1 MINIRPEDFILRHS
15 YFDQRSTI
23 HGEKHTYRVM
33 YHVLAIG
40 KKAGLSNEI
49 FPAFC
54 AAFIHDMARK
64 DDGYC
69 TQHGRWSA
77 ETKLPQF
84 TGFFLSRGLDEKYL
98 PAIRLAVTNH
108 SLPEEIDPSHR
119 YYKIVALLKDADALD
134 RVRLCRYNLDEKYL
148 RFPETISLN
157 DNAKKL
163 FDATDKAHIENF
175 GNLLKIAKQIGL

>member
-1 MINIRPEDFILRHS
+1 MINFQPEKFSLRDT
-15 YFDQRSTI
+15 YFDQPSAM
-23 HGEKHTYRVM
+23 HGKKHTYRVM

-40 KKAGLSNEI
+40 QKVGLKEEI

-69 TQHGRWSA
+69 TQHGLWSA
-77 ETKLPQF
+77 ETKLLRF
-84 TGFFLSRGLDEKYL
+84 TDFFLRQGLKELYL
-98 PAIRLAVTNH
+98 PAIHLAVTNH
-108 SLPEEIDPSHR
+108 SLPEEIDPSHE

-134 RVRLCRYNLDEKYL
+134 RVRLCQHNLDEKYL
-148 RFPETISLN
+148 RFPETILLN
-157 DNAKKL
+157 NNAKKL
-163 FDATDKAHIENF
+163 FVATDKAQIENF

>member
-1 MINIRPEDFILRHS
+1 MIPIQPEKFKLRNA
-15 YFDQRSTI
+15 YFDQRSCL
-23 HGEKHTYRVM
+23 HGKKHTYRVM

-40 KKAGLSNEI
+40 RKAGLNDEI

-69 TQHGRWSA
+69 TQHGLWSA
-77 ETKLPQF
+77 QTKLPLF
-84 TGFFLSRGLDEKYL
+84 TEFFIQQGLNQQHLE
-98 PAIRLAVTNH
+98 AIRLAVTNH
-108 SLPEEIDPSHR
+108 SLPNEMDPSHP

-134 RVRLCRYNLDEKYL
+134 RVRLCMFNLDEKYL

-157 DNAKKL
+157 DNAHKL
-163 FDATDKAHIENF
+163 FVATDKARIENF
-175 GNLLKIAKQIGL
+175 GSLLNIAKQIGL